1 MNLKAAVALVV
12 LLGGAGAASAQI
24 MGTPVP
30 PPVGPT
36 PAPTPVAPLSPI
48 LTNPGLALQP
58 FVPRRAAPSGPSM
71 SPLDQQQM
79 QSYRNDLTSQQR
91 DFDRQGVS
99 PGSSQYR
106 DVQQQ
111 LNQLNSGR

>member
-1 MNLKAAVALVV
+1 MNRALLFASF
-12 LLGGAGAASAQI
+12 LLLAGAAANAQTGSA
-24 MGTPVP
+24 PLA
-30 PPVGPT
+30 PPVSPT
-36 PAPTPVAPLSPI
+36 AVPGQPSPLSPI

-58 FVPRRAAPSGPSM
+58 YAPRAASPSGPLL

-79 QSYRNDLTSQQR
+79 QSYRSDLNSRQR
-91 DFDRQGVS
+91 ALDQQGVS